1 MRSVRRLRLSLAS
14 QILVFQLAIV
24 LGALILGAAA
34 SYLNESRQLDQRYEQ
49 RSLNIAR
56 SVAGMPS
63 VGDGLRDSDPSRT
76 LQPLAEGIRKASGAS
91 FVVIA
96 GANGIRYSHPNASMI
111 GKPIDEDYRTVLA
124 GHTWVGVEHGT
135 LGVSARGKAPIFD
148 GQNRVIGI
156 VSVGFLEG
164 TLSEQLAAMLPQ
176 LAFYLL
182 VALALGVAGSLLLAR
197 RLKRQTFGLEPGEI
211 ASLLETREASL
222 HGIREGTVA
231 TDVDGRITLIND
243 EACRLLRLSSG
254 SVGQR
259 LTDVLPPGRV
269 RDLLIGEVTGA
280 DEVVLA
286 ADRVLVVSRMPV
298 VVRGRT
304 IGHVAT
310 FRDRTELE
318 GLLRELDNARSV
330 SEALRAQA
338 HDFSNRLHTIAGLIE
353 LGRYEEAIQLTTES
367 SSVSQELT
375 EALLERVGDPVLG
388 ALLLGKSAVAA
399 ERGIQFRLSPDITK
413 PGGWVILNADDRW
426 VAALARRVRANVAF
440 FSVEGD
446 RSVRV
451 RRHLRTGPGTGQT
464 GGGPSG
470 RRGDGREPRW
480 RGVHRT
486 PAARRQASPGA
497 NRMIRT
503 LIVDDDFRVAGLH
516 RAYVEKVPGFTV
528 VGEAGTGT
536 DALRLIATTR
546 PDLLLLDIYLPDI
559 SGLEVLRTIRET
571 GTPRVDVIAITAARD
586 VQSLRSAMQGGV
598 VHYLIKPFRFAAL
611 QEKLQ
616 SYAAMRQR
624 LAQLSEADQHAVD
637 TLYHILRHGSAETLP
652 KGLSRPTLDLVTRI
666 LHDASHDLAA
676 AEVAELAS
684 LSRVTARRYL
694 DYMVQFGRV
703 EVVMRYGSPGRPE
716 HRYHLVT
723 AGMLA
728 GQAPPEA

>member
-1 MRSVRRLRLSLAS
+1 MGQPAAGKACGICDRFGRCGRGLRSPGRDTMRSVRRLRLSLAS

-338 HDFSNRLHTIAGLIE
+338 HDF
-353 LGRYEEAIQLTTES
+353 
-367 SSVSQELT
+367 LT

-399 ERGIQFRLSPDITK
+399 ERGIQFRLSPDSR
-413 PGGWVILNADDRW
+413 LD
-426 VAALARRVRANVAF
+426 
-440 FSVEGD
+440 GD
-446 RSVRV
+446 AG
-451 RRHLRTGPGTGQT
+451 H
-464 GGGPSG
+464 
-470 RRGDGREPRW
+470 PRD
-480 RGVHRT
+480 
-486 PAARRQASPGA
+486 
-497 NRMIRT
+497 
-503 LIVDDDFRVAGLH
+503 LI
-516 RAYVEKVPGFTV
+516 TV
-528 VGEAGTGT
+528 VGNLI
-536 DALRLIATTR
+536 DNAL
-546 PDLLLLDIYLPDI
+546 D
-559 SGLEVLRTIRET
+559 
-571 GTPRVDVIAITAARD
+571 
-586 VQSLRSAMQGGV
+586 
-598 VHYLIKPFRFAAL
+598 
-611 QEKLQ
+611 
-616 SYAAMRQR
+616 
-624 LAQLSEADQHAVD
+624 
-637 TLYHILRHGSAETLP
+637 
-652 KGLSRPTLDLVTRI
+652 
-666 LHDASHDLAA
+666 AA
-676 AEVAELAS
+676 ATS
-684 LSRVTARRYL
+684 
-694 DYMVQFGRV
+694 
-703 EVVMRYGSPGRPE
+703 
-716 HRYHLVT
+716 
-723 AGMLA
+723 
-728 GQAPPEA
+728 

>member
-1 MRSVRRLRLSLAS
+1 MRLVRRLRLSLAS
-14 QILVFQLAIV
+14 QILIFQLAIV
-24 LGALILGAAA
+24 LGALVLGAAA

-49 RSLNIAR
+49 RSLNIAQ

-96 GANGIRYSHPNASMI
+96 GANGIRYSHPNRSMI

-259 LTDVLPPGRV
+259 LTDLLPPGRV

-280 DEVVLA
+280 DEMVLA

-298 VVRGRT
+298 VVRDRT

-318 GLLRELDNARSV
+318 SLLRELDNARSV

-353 LGRYEEAIQLTTES
+353 LGRDEEAIQLTTES

-399 ERGIQFRLSPDITK
+399 ERGIEFRLSPDSRLDGDAGHPRDLITVVGNLIDNALDAAATS
-413 PGGWVILNADDRW
+413 PNGGPRW
-426 VAALARRVRANVAF
+426 VEVAIRQEVGEVVIQVHD
-440 FSVEGD
+440 S
-446 RSVRV
+446 
-451 RRHLRTGPGTGQT
+451 GPGIGLGETERIFSEGYT
-464 GGGPSG
+464 TKLAGPGS
-470 RRGDGREPRW
+470 RRGLGLAL
-480 RGVHRT
+480 VKQV
-486 PAARRQASPGA
+486 AARRGGA
-497 NRMIRT
+497 VTVVNQGGA
-503 LIVDDDFRVAGLH
+503 V
-516 RAYVEKVPGFTV
+516 FTV
-528 VGEAGTGT
+528 RLPLTAKPAPVLTG
-536 DALRLIATTR
+536 
-546 PDLLLLDIYLPDI
+546 
-559 SGLEVLRTIRET
+559 
-571 GTPRVDVIAITAARD
+571 
-586 VQSLRSAMQGGV
+586 
-598 VHYLIKPFRFAAL
+598 
-611 QEKLQ
+611 
-616 SYAAMRQR
+616 
-624 LAQLSEADQHAVD
+624 
-637 TLYHILRHGSAETLP
+637 
-652 KGLSRPTLDLVTRI
+652 
-666 LHDASHDLAA
+666 
-676 AEVAELAS
+676 
-684 LSRVTARRYL
+684 
-694 DYMVQFGRV
+694 
-703 EVVMRYGSPGRPE
+703 
-716 HRYHLVT
+716 
-723 AGMLA
+723 
-728 GQAPPEA
+728 